1 MRRSRRAFAPSATW
15 SESAPAP
22 PGMLSLVKRLKP
34 AGDDPRVLWLRPE
47 WGYGDHLMLTA
58 ILAGLKAEHP
68 TLRIRLAAAHPEIFR
83 HNPHVEEVLSVHRLG
98 RKHPERLAR
107 YLEVVRRPP
116 EARYLQVSG
125 HLLDD
130 MYDCI
135 GIPLKE
141 RPRQPYI
148 YLTWRELRFRGRE
161 VEALPR
167 PRIAIAAH
175 GAPDVKLPNK
185 VYPAPQW
192 LELVPLLARLGGSV
206 LQIGTRTEGSLIA
219 GARDYR
225 DLGYRH
231 TASLLKRC
239 DLLVTHVG
247 GIMHLG
253 TAVRVPTVV
262 LYGAAEHPE
271 VSGYP
276 WNLNLYTP
284 IECGPCWM
292 REPCSHHSCMRRL
305 TPQLVLEEVE
315 AVLAGA
321 SLGSRDI
328 LPPAAPQT
336 A

>member
-1 MRRSRRAFAPSATW
+1 RRAFAPSATW

-68 TLRIRLAAAHPEIFR
+68 TLRIRLAAAHPEIFW

-135 GIPLKE
+135 GIPLQE

-148 YLTWRELRFRGRE
+148 YLTKWELRFRGRE

-192 LELVPLLARLGGSV
+192 LELVPLLAPLLHASADAAAGPGGGGS
-206 LQIGTRTEGSLIA
+206 
-219 GARDYR
+219 
-225 DLGYRH
+225 
-231 TASLLKRC
+231 
-239 DLLVTHVG
+239 
-247 GIMHLG
+247 
-253 TAVRVPTVV
+253 
-262 LYGAAEHPE
+262 
-271 VSGYP
+271 
-276 WNLNLYTP
+276 
-284 IECGPCWM
+284 GPRRRLA
-292 REPCSHHSCMRRL
+292 REPRHPPVSRAPDRVAGPARYARRSISS
-305 TPQLVLEEVE
+305 
-315 AVLAGA
+315 A
-321 SLGSRDI
+321 R
-328 LPPAAPQT
+328 
-336 A
+336 